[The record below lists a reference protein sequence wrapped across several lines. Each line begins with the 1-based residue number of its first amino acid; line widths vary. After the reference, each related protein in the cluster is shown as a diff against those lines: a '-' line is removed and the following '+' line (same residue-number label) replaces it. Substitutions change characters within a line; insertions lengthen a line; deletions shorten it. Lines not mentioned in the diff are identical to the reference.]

1 MFWAL
6 LITIT
11 SSTLFVLF
19 VWLFTFETKV
29 GHRVFLSRGRSDF
42 DVWLTNLVTA
52 IHNKI
57 VFLGKYIITLS
68 WYYSLHTLLML
79 VLRFLAKLY
88 FSVEKLL
95 HRNRLRAKAIRSERR
110 KSVNKDS
117 HLTQIAEHQA
127 ETGLT
132 ATQKT
137 RRKKRALEGK

>member
-1 MFWAL
+1 MFWSL
-6 LITIT
+6 FVTIT
-11 SSTLFVLF
+11 SSILFCLLG
-19 VWLFTFETKV
+19 WLFTFEAKV

-42 DVWLTNLVTA
+42 DVWLTNFVIST
-52 IHNKI
+52 HNKI
-57 VFLGKYIITLS
+57 VFLWKYIITLS

-79 VLRFLAKLY
+79 VLRFLAGLY

-127 ETGLT
+127 ETALT
-132 ATQKT
+132 TTQKI